1 MSKAHVL
8 IVDDDRNLLE
18 SIKRSM
24 KDADFELSL
33 ALDAYNALALATKNQ
48 PDVLVLDIN
57 MPTGGGFSVQERLNT
72 IDMSHIPVIYIT
84 GEESRRVKVLAEK
97 LNAFAV
103 IHKPFEIEQLIATI
117 RQTLS
122 IASA

>member
-1 MSKAHVL
+1 MSKPHVL
-8 IVDDDRNLLE
+8 IVDDDMNLLE
-18 SIKRSM
+18 SIKRSL

-33 ALDAYNALALATKNQ
+33 AVDAYNALAMATKRQ

-57 MPTGGGFSVQERLNT
+57 MPAGGGFSVQERLNT
-72 IDMSHIPVIYIT
+72 MDLTHIPVIYIT
-84 GEESRRVKVLAEK
+84 GEQSRRVEVGTEK

-117 RQTLS
+117 HEALS
-122 IASA
+122 VAST

>member
-57 MPTGGGFSVQERLNT
+57 MPAGGGFSVQERLNT
-72 IDMSHIPVIYIT
+72 MDLSHIPVIYIT
-84 GEESRRVKVLAEK
+84 GEQSRRVELETEK

-103 IHKPFEIEQLIATI
+103 IHKPFKIEKLVATI
-117 RQTLS
+117 REALS
-122 IASA
+122 MASA